1 VPGIGG
7 SLSIKRLTM
16 HRRAGTAFGTALAF
30 VAGFSVAC
38 GPGEAPEATVEA
50 EPHAVEVAQTTP
62 ATQPVVTVY
71 KSPT

>member
-1 VPGIGG
+1 
-7 SLSIKRLTM
+7 M
-16 HRRAGTAFGTALAF
+16 HRRAGLAFGIALAF

-38 GPGEAPEATVEA
+38 GQGDAPDATANAAPQAV
-50 EPHAVEVAQTTP
+50 AVEQTAQTTP